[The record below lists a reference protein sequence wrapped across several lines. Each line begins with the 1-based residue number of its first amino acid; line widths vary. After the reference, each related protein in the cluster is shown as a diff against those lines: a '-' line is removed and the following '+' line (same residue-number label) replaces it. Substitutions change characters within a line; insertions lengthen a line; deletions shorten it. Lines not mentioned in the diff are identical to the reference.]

1 MTDIQDLSSIPCK
14 EENYYEDINCRSPG
28 VSHAPPSVST
38 PISSGNC
45 REERREDKL
54 IAWVFYARSQAF
66 LPSKSC
72 LCRSQKLR
80 SCSTN
85 AEMSFSSFAII
96 FFLFFF
102 FNSRGKNS
110 GGLWEAQMLP
120 WSSFGFFLMHLSGG
134 FLCSVQDFHHS
145 LWRGKEHWSSLFL
158 SKRLLLWIEWA
169 CKSRKLNK
177 LHLTQCKHWPASKWP
192 CLVIKNYCFSALGP
206 VILQYQSNTNCQNY

>member
-72 LCRSQKLR
+72 LCRSQKLH

-102 FNSRGKNS
+102 LVLEERIPVAFEKQRCCHEVVLDSSSCICQEVSSAVSRTFTTAYEEERSTEVLSSSPSVCSS
-110 GGLWEAQMLP
+110 G
-120 WSSFGFFLMHLSGG
+120 
-134 FLCSVQDFHHS
+134 
-145 LWRGKEHWSSLFL
+145 
-158 SKRLLLWIEWA
+158 
-169 CKSRKLNK
+169 LNE
-177 LHLTQCKHWPASKWP
+177 
-192 CLVIKNYCFSALGP
+192 P
-206 VILQYQSNTNCQNY
+206 VSPGN